1 MRSAIAGAF
10 NRWVYQLLSWPA
22 ALIGILAIKAALS
35 LAVKPGSFV
44 LSYSGVSYFLLL
56 MLATGLAIR
65 NGIKNTLGSRIFW
78 VFLAIGYGLWSLH
91 QSIDLFYELGLH
103 IEVPD
108 SSIADPVLFLHI
120 VPFIAALA
128 TLPHRKLSD
137 RKPNR
142 AILDFLILACFW
154 SFLYCYTVFPYQY
167 LAGGGNYGT
176 RFDIL
181 YLLENL
187 TLVLA
192 VGLLTVR
199 ARAPWKSVYLHLFG
213 ASALYMLSSVVAN
226 IAIDSGGYVNGK
238 LYGLGLTASVCWFA
252 WMPLRARQL
261 SDVEPRAT
269 RSSTGS
275 QASAWVML
283 MVMAISIPIV
293 WELFRR
299 EQATAP
305 RTFRMVVAIV
315 AIVILACA
323 AYLKEH
329 VAKDELLSRIGLADS
344 RLRLA
349 MESGNSV
356 GWDWDIKSG
365 RDSWFGDLKSMF
377 GIPSET
383 YVGRV
388 GDFHRRVHPQDQERV
403 AKAAKDSMQR
413 HQPYEAE
420 FRVVR
425 LDGSV
430 RWVAAKGTFYY
441 ATNGDPER
449 MLGIAVDIT
458 ERKLSEES
466 KERFRSV
473 FECSA
478 VGMALVGHDGRWVQ
492 VNRALCEI
500 LGYSEQE
507 LLATNFQSLTYPDDV
522 EADLSYAQ
530 KVFTGQLRFYNM
542 EKRYIHKQGHVV
554 WVTLTASAVPDAS
567 GKVSYG
573 IAQVID
579 ITARKN
585 AEATLRRDQEELHS
599 LAGRL
604 ITVQEEERKRIARE
618 LHDDI
623 NQRIALLAIR
633 LESLKLRPPD
643 SEAETSRC
651 IEEIR
656 QHVSDLGTDIQ
667 EMSHRL
673 HSSKLD
679 YMGLEPASAGFCRE
693 LSERQHVEIDFR
705 SQNVSKNLSKE
716 ISLCLFRVLQEA
728 LQNALKH
735 SGSRSFQVSLQG
747 GANGI
752 ELTVQDSGAGFD
764 LVKAIGG
771 HGLGLTSMQERLKLV
786 DGQLFIDSRPRR
798 GTTIHARVPLDPSPE
813 TTAKAAGG

>member
-1 MRSAIAGAF
+1 
-10 NRWVYQLLSWPA
+10 V

-78 VFLAIGYGLWSLH
+78 AFLAIGYGLWSLH

-128 TLPHRKLSD
+128 IFPHRKLSD
-137 RKPNR
+137 RKPYR

-154 SFLYCYTVFPYQY
+154 SFLYSYTVFPYQY
-167 LAGGGNYGT
+167 LAGGSNYGT

-199 ARAPWKSVYLHLFG
+199 ARAPWKSVYLHLLG

-238 LYGLGLTASVCWFA
+238 LYGLGLTASVCWFV
-252 WMPLRARQL
+252 WIPLRARQL
-261 SDVEPRAT
+261 SGGEPSAT
-269 RSSTGS
+269 RSSSGS
-275 QASAWVML
+275 QASAWAML
-283 MVMAISIPIV
+283 MAIAISIPIV

-329 VAKDELLSRIGLADS
+329 LAKDELLSRVGLADS

-349 MESGNSV
+349 MESGNSA

-388 GDFHRRVHPQDQERV
+388 EDFHRRVHPQDQKRV
-403 AKAAKDSMQR
+403 AKAVKDSMQR

-458 ERKLSEES
+458 ERKLAEES

-478 VGMALVGHDGRWVQ
+478 VGMALVGDDGRWVQ

-522 EADLSYAQ
+522 EADLCYAQ
-530 KVFTGQLRFYNM
+530 KVFTGQLRFYHM

-573 IAQVID
+573 IAQVQD

-604 ITVQEEERKRIARE
+604 ITVQEEERKRIARD

-623 NQRIALLAIR
+623 NQRIALLATE
-633 LESLKLRPPD
+633 LESLKLCLRD
-643 SEAETSRC
+643 SKAGTSRR

-656 QHVSDLGTDIQ
+656 ERVSDLGTDIQ
-667 EMSHRL
+667 AMSHRL
-673 HSSKLD
+673 HSSKLE
-679 YMGLEPASAGFCRE
+679 YMGLEPASSGFCRE
-693 LSERQHVEIDFR
+693 LSERQHVEIDFH
-705 SQNVSKNLSKE
+705 SANVSKNLSKE
-716 ISLCLFRVLQEA
+716 ICLCLFRVLQEA

-735 SGSRSFQVSLQG
+735 SGARHFQVSLQG
-747 GANGI
+747 GANEI

-771 HGLGLTSMQERLKLV
+771 HGIGLVSMQERLKLV
-786 DGQLFIDSRPRR
+786 DGQLFIDSKPER
-798 GTTIHARVPLDPSPE
+798 GTTIHARVPLAR
-813 TTAKAAGG
+813 TTTKAAGG

>member
-1 MRSAIAGAF
+1 MRSAIAAAF
-10 NRWVYQLLSWPA
+10 NRWVCQLLSWPA

-56 MLATGLAIR
+56 MVATGLAIR

-108 SSIADPVLFLHI
+108 RSIADPVLFLHI
-120 VPFIAALA
+120 VPFIAALS

-167 LAGGGNYGT
+167 LAGGGKYGT

-238 LYGLGLTASVCWFA
+238 LYGLGLTASVCWFV

-275 QASAWVML
+275 QASAWAML

-329 VAKDELLSRIGLADS
+329 LAKDELLSRVGLADS

-403 AKAAKDSMQR
+403 AEAAKDSMQR

-530 KVFTGQLRFYNM
+530 KVFTGQLRFYHM

-554 WVTLTASAVPDAS
+554 WVTLTASGVPDAS
-567 GKVSYG
+567 GKVSYR
-573 IAQVID
+573 IAQVQD

-643 SEAETSRC
+643 SEAETGRC

-693 LSERQHVEIDFR
+693 LSERQHVEIDFQ

-786 DGQLFIDSRPRR
+786 DGQLFIDSRPRH